1 MNNKTCLFAS
11 LLFAALFGVNAEG
24 RPQKSAPSKG
34 VYSATA
40 QLSYER
46 RISHYISLGYPSCE
60 EVDDSDDY
68 DFCIEEEKDG
78 YLLPKSKNT
87 YTLPSGSSNLE

>member
-1 MNNKTCLFAS
+1 MNNKTCLLAS
-11 LLFAALFGVNAEG
+11 VLFAALLGVKAEG
-24 RPQKSAPSKG
+24 RPQNAANG
-34 VYSATA
+34 GYSAAA

-46 RISHYISLGYPSCE
+46 RISHYINLGYPSCE